1 MKRGYISQ
9 VHSARE
15 FQEQIRLFEQQ
26 GVSLDNVSVNISFEA
41 YVASLNEGDRAV
53 IYSYVGLFPSL
64 GSYLTT
70 AMDMMEKSVII
81 ESLLEPNVI
90 INASNC
96 EFVRELNGLNRSL
109 RSSSSLRSI
118 NKLKSEGKKLG
129 RPHGSSV
136 ILQKKVAQVE
146 KLRNDS
152 NISVVA
158 ACRLADCNP
167 KTYYRL
173 KSKTNV

>member
-9 VHSARE
+9 VNSARE
-15 FQEQIRLFEQQ
+15 FQEQIRLFEQR
-26 GVSLDNVSVNISFEA
+26 GVSPDNISVNLSFEA
-41 YVASLNEGDRAV
+41 YVSSLNEGDRAI

-70 AMDMMEKSVII
+70 AMDLMEKSVTI

-96 EFVRELNGLNRSL
+96 EFVHQLNSLNRSL
-109 RSSSSLRSI
+109 RSWSSLRSI
-118 NKLKSEGKKLG
+118 NKLKSEGKRVG

-136 ILQKKVAQVE
+136 MLQKKVAQVE
-146 KLRNDS
+146 KLRNES
-152 NISVVA
+152 NISIAA

>member
-15 FQEQIRLFEQQ
+15 FQEQIRLFEQR
-26 GVSLDNVSVNISFEA
+26 GVSLDNISFNVSFEA
-41 YVASLNEGDRAV
+41 YIASLNEGDRAI
-53 IYSYVGLFPSL
+53 IYSYVGLFSSL

-70 AMDMMEKSVII
+70 AIDLMEKSVTI
-81 ESLLEPNVI
+81 ESLLEPNVT

-96 EFVRELNGLNRSL
+96 ELVRELNSLNRSL
-109 RSSSSLRSI
+109 RSLSSLRSV
-118 NKLKSEGKKLG
+118 NKLKSEGKKVG

-136 ILQKKVAQVE
+136 ILQKKVVQVE
-146 KLRNDS
+146 KLRNES

-158 ACRLADCNP
+158 ACRLTECNP